1 MLKKIAD
8 QPVKLEEALE
18 LQRKSLRVCAPRM
31 RGSQRFPFVQKLKG
45 PAPKTRDQTPSLR
58 SSV

>member
-18 LQRKSLRVCAPRM
+18 LQSKSRRVAR
-31 RGSQRFPFVQKLKG
+31 R
-45 PAPKTRDQTPSLR
+45 A
-58 SSV
+58 